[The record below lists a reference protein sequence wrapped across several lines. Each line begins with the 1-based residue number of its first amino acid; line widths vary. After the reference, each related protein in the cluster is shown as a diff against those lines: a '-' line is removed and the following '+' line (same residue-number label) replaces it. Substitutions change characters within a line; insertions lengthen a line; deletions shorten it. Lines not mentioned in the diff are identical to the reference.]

1 MYSTSTQKREWT
13 FTREELKERRRKANE
28 QFRAKQADL
37 LQPGEESIFLTP
49 EEEAKMINVVESAAI
64 RFSDTFQP
72 HMWPSVRWTAYA
84 YFKRIFLDWSVMEA
98 SPKIVMMACFYL
110 AMKVEEFYVNID
122 EFVSNL
128 KSGTPEQNTTRI
140 LGLEPEIM
148 RALRYQITIH
158 CPFRPFEGHLMEMK
172 TRMLLLNFN
181 VESIREP
188 ADQFFRQAL
197 LSDAMLIYP
206 PSQIALAALKYG
218 LDSLDKSPDVLTE
231 FLQKL
236 MGIEDDWKG
245 MHGDALHT
253 IEKLINRLADIIE
266 VVNSI
271 PRSLTPEEQASIQ
284 ARTDDWS
291 ALNTALEER
300 RQSRPGYMK
309 KEEPVDSDDEM

>member
-148 RALRYQITIH
+148 R
-158 CPFRPFEGHLMEMK
+158 HLMEMK

-218 LDSLDKSPDVLTE
+218 LDSLGITVFKWNKSPDVLTE

-253 IEKLINRLADIIE
+253 IEKLINSRCLVLNRNA
-266 VVNSI
+266 VNLDVI
-271 PRSLTPEEQASIQ
+271 
-284 ARTDDWS
+284 
-291 ALNTALEER
+291 
-300 RQSRPGYMK
+300 
-309 KEEPVDSDDEM
+309 